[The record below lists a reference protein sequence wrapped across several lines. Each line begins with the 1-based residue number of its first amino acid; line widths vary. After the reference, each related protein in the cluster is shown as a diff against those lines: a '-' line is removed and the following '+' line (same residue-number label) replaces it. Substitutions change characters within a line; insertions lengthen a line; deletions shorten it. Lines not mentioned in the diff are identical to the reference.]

1 MTELHTYRLAFNNG
15 DVFKTNAESERKAL
29 HNFRTTFTDSQIL
42 EKGGTAFPFRLGRK
56 KKEYQPIHFFTITEV
71 LAITGT
77 SRSSLLHWEDVGII
91 KRFEGTTYDIDNV
104 RKMQELMSMRRKYP
118 GNYIQRAKEKWMTGR

>member
-1 MTELHTYRLAFNNG
+1 M
-15 DVFKTNAESERKAL
+15 
-29 HNFRTTFTDSQIL
+29 
-42 EKGGTAFPFRLGRK
+42 
-56 KKEYQPIHFFTITEV
+56 HFFTVTEV

-77 SRSSLLHWEDVGII
+77 SRNCLSHWEDVGII
-91 KRFEGTTYDIDNV
+91 KRFEGTTYDLDNL